1 MPKMCHCK
9 RKKILSIV
17 MVCFFPLQT
26 AEYLI
31 ASYKYGSFNKVC
43 YVSIVLS
50 VNVLDLSVGNLGF
63 KLNKETK

>member
-1 MPKMCHCK
+1 MSLQ
-9 RKKILSIV
+9 KKENFIDSYV
-17 MVCFFPLQT
+17 GFFLLQT

-50 VNVLDLSVGNLGF
+50 VNVLDLSVGNLRF

>member
-1 MPKMCHCK
+1 MQKMCHYK
-9 RKKILSIV
+9 RKKILSVV
-17 MVCFFPLQT
+17 MFLFFLLQT

-50 VNVLDLSVGNLGF
+50 VNVLDWSVGNLGF

>member
-1 MPKMCHCK
+1 MSLQ
-9 RKKILSIV
+9 KKENSISNYV
-17 MVCFFPLQT
+17 LFLLQT

-50 VNVLDLSVGNLGF
+50 VNVLDWSVGNLGF